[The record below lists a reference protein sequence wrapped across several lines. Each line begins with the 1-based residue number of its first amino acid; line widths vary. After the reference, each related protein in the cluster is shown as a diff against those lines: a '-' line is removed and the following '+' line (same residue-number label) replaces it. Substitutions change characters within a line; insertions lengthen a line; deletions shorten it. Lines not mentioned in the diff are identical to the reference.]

1 MGHPFLPSRRRHRGR
16 SFSLSYIRAAI
27 WRPYTLDQAYPFVRK
42 KTVALGFADILFH
55 VEDAYGRLLEKLTQD
70 STDVI
75 LGLFPADRPDKVDM
89 VNLDNNG
96 KITEIVVKPGQ
107 TDLHYTWGIAAWKPT
122 FTQFMHEFLSRSVQ
136 TAKEQPELFVGDV
149 IHASIIAGLH
159 VQGTEISHEPY
170 LDIGTSEDLLRA
182 IRSALFVSL
191 NVFTPISHC
200 FSDKRIVR
208 NVTVR

>member
-1 MGHPFLPSRRRHRGR
+1 M
-16 SFSLSYIRAAI
+16 
-27 WRPYTLDQAYPFVRK
+27 QK

-55 VEDAYGRLLEKLTQD
+55 VEDAYSLLLKKLTQD
-70 STDVI
+70 SPDVI

-96 KITEIVVKPGQ
+96 KITEIVVKPSQ

-149 IHASIIAGLH
+149 IHASILEGLH
-159 VQGTEISHEPY
+159 VQGTEISQRA
-170 LDIGTSEDLLRA
+170 LLGYRY
-182 IRSALFVSL
+182 IR
-191 NVFTPISHC
+191 
-200 FSDKRIVR
+200 
-208 NVTVR
+208 